1 MTESRASAD
10 FETVKWSILEKTG
23 ETAAYH
29 LHRGPRAGRGCTW
42 AWGGAVLVP
51 GRLPPAVER
60 APSPKARQQP
70 RARILIR
77 SLIRISGA
85 IPKH

>member
-23 ETAAYH
+23 ETAAYQ
-29 LHRGPRAGRGCTW
+29 LHRGPRAGRGGIW

-51 GRLPPAVER
+51 GRAPPAVDR
-60 APSPKARQQP
+60 ALRPKARRKP

-77 SLIRISGA
+77 SLIRSLI
-85 IPKH
+85 